1 VRDTTSDPDYIIFGW
16 PLASQITEHAGA
28 VKYAIRFYKLKDL
41 PDGTKEIVYS
51 FATQPSTIVI
61 NSTMD
66 FNIMDDG
73 IQRLEDN
80 VLDMIKDRF

>member
-1 VRDTTSDPDYIIFGW
+1 VRDITSDPDYIIFGW
-16 PLASQITEHAGA
+16 PLALQITEYAGT

-51 FATQPSTIVI
+51 FSTQPSTIVI
-61 NSTMD
+61 NDTMNFD
-66 FNIMDDG
+66 IKDNA